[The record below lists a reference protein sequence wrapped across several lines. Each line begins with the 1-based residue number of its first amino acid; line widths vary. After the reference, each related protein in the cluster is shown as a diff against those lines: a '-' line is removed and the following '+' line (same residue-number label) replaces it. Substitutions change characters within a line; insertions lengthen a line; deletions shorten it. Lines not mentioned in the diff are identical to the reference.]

1 MSTFDIIILL
11 LIGLPA
17 IVGVFYGFLN
27 ILFSLL
33 SWGVA
38 FGISMKLLP
47 YSEPLLLSLIDSDIL
62 RMIAAFVL
70 SFIISLMILSLL
82 SYFIVKL
89 LGRAGL
95 TAADRLLGLLFGM
108 TLGAFIVSVVIFL
121 GGFTLMPQESW
132 WQQSKLVDPFERISI
147 WCRRFLPEGIVESHY
162 YQISA
167 NDIMGIQ

>member
-1 MSTFDIIILL
+1 MNTFDIIILSI
-11 LIGLPA
+11 IGLPA
-17 IVGVFYGFLN
+17 IIGVFYGFLN

-38 FGISMKLLP
+38 FGMSMKLLP
-47 YSEPLLLSLIDSDIL
+47 YSEPLLVSFIDSDIF

-70 SFIISLMILSLL
+70 SFIISLMILSLI

-108 TLGAFIVSVVIFL
+108 TLGSLIVAVIIFL

-147 WCRRFLPEGIVESHY
+147 WCSRFLPEGIVESHS
-162 YQISA
+162 YQVSV
-167 NDIMGIQ
+167 NDVTEI